1 MYGPIVFSAYK
12 NSGGIEEGNYFDN
25 FDKFLTNQGNAFVL
39 SDGIFTAQRTGTYEF
54 SVSAR
59 YYFSSGYSTISVE
72 KNGVDELK
80 FSNHEKSDDYSYDTL
95 TFSWIMELKQKDI
108 IRLKVTAGAFYT
120 YGCIFNGKY
129 IWGHAACATYVVL
142 FWL

>member
-12 NSGGIEEGNYFDN
+12 NSGSRAGAGSYLDD

-59 YYFSSGYSTISVE
+59 DDFFREYSTISVE
-72 KNGVDELK
+72 KNGVDELE
-80 FSNHEKSDDYSYDTL
+80 FSNYENSDRHYSDDTL
-95 TFSWIMELKQKDI
+95 TFNWIMELKQKDI
-108 IRLKVTAGAFYT
+108 IRLKVTAGSFFFGSNS
-120 YGCIFNGKY
+120 GCIFNGKY
-129 IWGHAACATYVVL
+129 I
-142 FWL
+142 

>member
-12 NSGGIEEGNYFDN
+12 TSGTFATGSYLDD

-54 SVSAR
+54 SVSA
-59 YYFSSGYSTISVE
+59 FHIINGYSRISVE
-72 KNGVDELK
+72 KNGISELK
-80 FSNHEKSDDYSYDTL
+80 FSTWENTGGDYSDDTL

-108 IRLKVTAGAFYT
+108 IRLKVTDGRFYCGSPN
-120 YGCIFNGKY
+120 GCIFNGKY
-129 IWGHAACATYVVL
+129 I
-142 FWL
+142 

>member
-12 NSGGIEEGNYFDN
+12 TSTGSDTAGFYLAN

-54 SVSAR
+54 SVSA
-59 YYFSSGYSTISVE
+59 FHVINGYSRISVE
-72 KNGVDELK
+72 KNGVDELM
-80 FSNHEKSDDYSYDTL
+80 FTTWEKSSDYSDDTL

-108 IRLKVTAGAFYT
+108 IRLKVIDGAFNCGSSS
-120 YGCIFNGKY
+120 GCIFNGKY
-129 IWGHAACATYVVL
+129 I
-142 FWL
+142 

>member
-12 NSGGIEEGNYFDN
+12 NSGRIEEGNYFDN

-59 YYFSSGYSTISVE
+59 DDFFGGYSTISVE
-72 KNGVDELK
+72 KNGVDELE
-80 FSNHEKSDDYSYDTL
+80 FSNYETSSSAYDTL

-108 IRLKVTAGAFYT
+108 IRLKVIDGTFTCDST

-129 IWGHAACATYVVL
+129 I
-142 FWL
+142 